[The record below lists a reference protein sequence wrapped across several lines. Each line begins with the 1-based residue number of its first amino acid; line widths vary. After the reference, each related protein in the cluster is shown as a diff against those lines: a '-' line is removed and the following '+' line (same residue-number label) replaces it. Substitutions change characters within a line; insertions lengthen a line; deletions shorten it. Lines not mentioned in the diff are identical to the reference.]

1 MARKNGEGGCGMAI
15 RLPSAWKDELLAR
28 TDIVSVVSGYVTL
41 KKDGRRYWG
50 LCPFH
55 NEKTPSFSV
64 NADLNMYYCFGC
76 KATGD
81 AIRFVMEMERAPFMD
96 AVKILADRAHMT
108 LPELQEDPDYERR
121 RSQRERLLNA
131 NREAARFYH
140 DTLWKP
146 EGKAVLDYL
155 HDRGLTDG
163 VIRRFG
169 LGASGDRWDG
179 LTAYLTEKGYSQEE
193 LSLAGLTVLKNG
205 NAFDMFR
212 SRAMFPII
220 DQYNHVLGFGGRALQ
235 KDLKPKYMNTTDT
248 PVFNKRKG
256 VYAINLIRKS
266 RDLKRVILVEG
277 YMDVVTI
284 SQAGVTGAVATLGTA
299 LTNEQA
305 RLLKRYAPEV
315 FLCYDGDE
323 AGQHAIERGLDILE
337 AEGVPCRVLYLPD
350 GLDPDEYIR
359 KNGVEAFEA
368 IRPMRPAA
376 YRMERLKLQ
385 FDLTTQ
391 DGKTEYAKQCAS
403 LLRRVKDPVDLE
415 NYLQGLSL
423 QTGFTK
429 EVLLAQIGA
438 QTQTAGKDVSA
449 PAFSPLRDKPAGV
462 RQPRRPDGYKTEQT
476 LLALLATGRLS
487 EGTVKETDFISP
499 SLRQIAERLMAG
511 ETPDSIVSDEDL
523 TDDVRQD
530 AGEAFS
536 LVTGADME
544 NAAEVAGDCL
554 RKIRIRQL
562 EQEMDK
568 LKESMRKLESD
579 EKKMQML
586 TEIQELSKQLGQLKQ
601 QGR

>member
-1 MARKNGEGGCGMAI
+1 MAI

-64 NADLNMYYCFGC
+64 NPDMNMYYCFGC

-108 LPELQEDPDYERR
+108 MPELQEDPDYERR
-121 RSQRERLLNA
+121 RSQRERLFAA
-131 NREAARFYH
+131 NRDAARFYH

-146 EGKAVLDYL
+146 EGKAALDYL
-155 HDRGLTDG
+155 HGRGLTDG

-169 LGASGDRWDG
+169 LGASTNQWDD
-179 LTAYLTEKGYSQEE
+179 LTRHLTEKGYTREE
-193 LSLAGLTVLKNG
+193 LNLAGLTVIKG
-205 NAFDMFR
+205 ESAYDMFR

-235 KDLKPKYMNTTDT
+235 KDAKPKYLNTADT

-277 YMDVVTI
+277 YMDVVAI

-305 RLLKRYAPEV
+305 RLLGRYAPEV
-315 FLCYDGDE
+315 YLCYDGDE

-337 AEGVPCRVLYLPD
+337 AEGVPCRVIYLPD
-350 GLDPDEYIR
+350 GLDPDEFIR
-359 KNGVEAFEA
+359 QRGLAAFEA
-368 IRPMRPAA
+368 IQPMRPPA
-376 YRMERLKLQ
+376 YRMQRLKLQ
-385 FDLTTQ
+385 YNLSTQ
-391 DGKTEYAKQCAS
+391 DGRTEYAKQCAA
-403 LLRRVKDPVDLE
+403 LLRKVRDPVDLE
-415 NYLQGLSL
+415 NYLEALSV
-423 QTGFTK
+423 QTGFSRD
-429 EVLLAQIGA
+429 VLLAQVGA
-438 QTQTAGKDVSA
+438 QAAGNETPNAALLSQREKN
-449 PAFSPLRDKPAGV
+449 V
-462 RQPRRPDGYKTEQT
+462 RERTPRRPDGYKTEQT
-476 LLALLATGRLS
+476 LLSLLATGKLP
-487 EGTVKETDFISP
+487 EGMVKETDFYSET
-499 SLRQIAERLMAG
+499 LRLIAGRLIAG
-511 ETPDSIVSDEDL
+511 ETPDAIVSDEEL
-523 TDDVRQD
+523 TDDARQE

-536 LVTGADME
+536 LLTGTEAD
-544 NAAEVAGDCL
+544 NAAEVASDCL
-554 RKIRIRQL
+554 RKMQIRNL
-562 EQEMDK
+562 EQEMEN
-568 LKESMRKLESD
+568 LKESMRTLESD
-579 EKKMQML
+579 EQKMQML
-586 TEIQELSKQLGQLKQ
+586 TEIQGLSKELEQLKQ